1 MMHHM
6 RPNVLFVTLDQF
18 RGDSLSC
25 AGHPLVRTPNLDA
38 IAAQGVRL
46 SRHYAQ
52 AAPCAP
58 GRAALY
64 TGTYQMTNRVV
75 ANGTPLDFGF
85 DNIARAGL
93 RAGYHPVMFGY
104 TDQGADPRQLT
115 DPNDPR
121 LSNWE
126 GVLPGFE
133 EVLCLDERHGP
144 WLEWLRELGYEG
156 DVLNNPDLALETENE
171 RPAEHS
177 VTQFLTD
184 QFLAW
189 LDARDARDANEP
201 WFAHTSYI
209 RPHPPYTAA
218 GHYATMYDPAD
229 CPPALPIPEQRH
241 RLHEVLLGV
250 RWVQAPTDAGELAHL
265 QSQYYGM
272 ISEVDAHLGR
282 ICDVLKARGEWDNTL
297 IIVTADH
304 GEQLGDQGLQ
314 QKCGWF
320 ESSYHIIGIVRDP
333 AQPAGHGT
341 VVTDFTENVDIM
353 PTLCEA
359 IGVPVPVQCD
369 GVPLTELL
377 RGERPK
383 RWRTA
388 AHYEWD
394 WRDTFIPGGVTEP
407 NWDRRL
413 ERYNLAVLRTDTH
426 AYVQFGDGDWL
437 CYNLAADPS
446 WLTLETDAAVVL
458 PLAQQMLL
466 WRQHHLDRTLT
477 GMLLRDGGIGRLA
490 TATG

>member
-1 MMHHM
+1 M

-46 SRHYAQ
+46 ARHYSQ

-75 ANGTPLDFGF
+75 ANGTPLDFAF
-85 DNIARAGL
+85 DNVARAGI
-93 RAGYHPVMFGY
+93 RAGYHPVTFGY
-104 TDQGADPRQLT
+104 TDTGADPREIT
-115 DPNDPR
+115 DPSDPR
-121 LSNWE
+121 LSTYE
-126 GVLPGFE
+126 SVLPGFE
-133 EVLCLDERHGP
+133 ELLCLDEHHRP
-144 WLEWLRELGYEG
+144 WLDWLRTLGYDGEAVTDP
-156 DVLNNPDLALETENE
+156 DVALDTENE

-184 QFLAW
+184 RFLEW
-189 LDARDARDANEP
+189 LHTQDGP
-201 WFAHTSYI
+201 WFAHTSFI
-209 RPHPPYTAA
+209 RPHPPYVAA

-229 CPPALPIPEQRH
+229 CPPPLPIPETRH
-241 RLHEVLLGV
+241 PLHDTMLGLVEVA
-250 RWVQAPTDAGELAHL
+250 APTDLTQLAFL
-265 QSQYYGM
+265 RAQYYGM
-272 ISEVDAHLGR
+272 ISEVDTHMGR
-282 ICDVLKARGEWDNTL
+282 ICDALKARGEWDNT
-297 IIVTADH
+297 IVIVTADH

-333 AQPAGHGT
+333 LHPHGHGT

-369 GVPLTELL
+369 GVPLTPFL
-377 RGERPK
+377 RGERPE

-394 WRDTFIPGGVTEP
+394 WRDAFIPRGFNEP
-407 NWDRRL
+407 AWDRRL
-413 ERYNLAVLRTDTH
+413 EHYNLAALRTASH
-426 AYVQFGDGDWL
+426 AYVQFGDGSWL
-437 CYNLAADPS
+437 CYDLATDPTWQTQVS
-446 WLTLETDAAVVL
+446 DAAVVL
-458 PLAQQMLL
+458 PLAQEMLL
-466 WRQHHLDRTLT
+466 WRQHHLDRQFT
-477 GMLLRDGGIGRLA
+477 GMLLREGGIGRLPDPSV
-490 TATG
+490 TG

>member
-1 MMHHM
+1 MQHM

-25 AGHPLVRTPNLDA
+25 AGHPLVRTPNLDT

-85 DNIARAGL
+85 DNIARAGI

-104 TDQGADPRQLT
+104 TDQGADPRQIA

-133 EVLCLDERHGP
+133 EVLCLDERHAP
-144 WLEWLRELGYEG
+144 WLAWLGELGYEG
-156 DVLNNPDLALETENE
+156 DILTNPELALDTENE

-189 LDARDARDANEP
+189 LGTRDANEP
-201 WFAHTSYI
+201 WFAHTSFI
-209 RPHPPYTAA
+209 RPHPPYSAA

-241 RLHEVLLGV
+241 RLHDVLLGV
-250 RWVQAPTDAGELAHL
+250 PWVSAPTNPADLAHM
-265 QSQYYGM
+265 QAQYYGM

-282 ICDVLKARGEWDNTL
+282 ICCALKARGEWDSTL
-297 IIVTADH
+297 IIITADH

-333 AQPAGHGT
+333 AQPAGHGS

-359 IGVPVPVQCD
+359 IGVPVPLQCD

-377 RGERPK
+377 RGQRPK

-426 AYVQFGDGDWL
+426 AYVQFGNGDWL
-437 CYNLAADPS
+437 CYDLAAGPG
-446 WLTLETDAAVVL
+446 WQTLETDAAVVL

-477 GMLLRDGGIGRLA
+477 GMLLRNGGIGRSV

>member
-1 MMHHM
+1 M

-64 TGTYQMTNRVV
+64 TGTYQMNNRVV

-85 DNIARAGL
+85 DNVARAGI

-104 TDQGADPRQLT
+104 TDQGADPREVT

-121 LSNWE
+121 LSQWE
-126 GVLPGFE
+126 GVLPGFD
-133 EVLCLDERHGP
+133 EVLCLDERHEP
-144 WLEWLRELGYEG
+144 WLQWLASLGYEG
-156 DVLNNPDLALETENE
+156 RVVTDPDHALDTENE

-184 QFLAW
+184 RFLQW
-189 LDARDARDANEP
+189 LDEQHEP
-201 WFAHTSYI
+201 WFAHTSFI
-209 RPHPPYTAA
+209 RPHPPYVAA
-218 GHYATMYDPAD
+218 GEYATMYRPAD
-229 CPPALPIPEQRH
+229 CPAALPIPPQRH
-241 RLHEVLLGV
+241 QLHDALLAIG
-250 RWVQAPTDAGELAHL
+250 WVSAPTDPDELAHL
-265 QSQYYGM
+265 QAQYFGM
-272 ISEVDAHLGR
+272 ISEVDTHLGR
-282 ICDVLKARGEWDNTL
+282 ICDALKARGEWDNTL
-297 IIVTADH
+297 IIITADH

-320 ESSYHIIGIVRDP
+320 ESSYHILGIVRDP
-333 AQPAGHGT
+333 SQPAGHGT

-369 GVPLTELL
+369 GVPLTTFL
-377 RGERPK
+377 RGERPR
-383 RWRTA
+383 RWRTE

-394 WRDTFIPGGVTEP
+394 WRDIFIPTIGDQP
-407 NWDRRL
+407 AWDRGL
-413 ERYNLAVLRTDTH
+413 ERHNLAAVRTDTH
-426 AYVQFGDGDWL
+426 AYVQFGNGDWL
-437 CYNLAADPS
+437 CYDLATDPT
-446 WLTLETDAAVVL
+446 WLTLETDPAVVL
-458 PLAQQMLL
+458 PLAQRMLV
-466 WRQHHLDRTLT
+466 WRQLHLDRQLT
-477 GMLLRDGGIGRLA
+477 GMLLRSGGIGRRPDPA
-490 TATG
+490 VAMTATG